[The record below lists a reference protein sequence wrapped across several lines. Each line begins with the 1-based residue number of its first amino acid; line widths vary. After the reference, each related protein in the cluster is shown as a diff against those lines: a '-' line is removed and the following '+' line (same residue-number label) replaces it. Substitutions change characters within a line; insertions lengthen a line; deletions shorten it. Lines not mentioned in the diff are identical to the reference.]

1 MASSI
6 KYPDASCLY
15 FLEGDSLALVTN
27 VDSSGTQNT
36 SLRKRWKAIQEAVTD
51 GLLLWYHAEPN
62 NITSINDTPDI
73 DNSLHYPIVD
83 FVKRCLYMDRAGSS
97 PDPNTSSV
105 AMNMAQFHENK
116 WNEGLRRYGMRK
128 RDKVGGT
135 RAIKLPN
142 LT

>member
-6 KYPDASCLY
+6 KYPDSSCLY
-15 FLEGDSLALVTN
+15 FIEGDKLALITN

-62 NITSINDTPDI
+62 NVNILSDVPDI

-83 FVKRCLYMDRAGSS
+83 FVKKCLYMDKAGASS
-97 PDPNTSSV
+97 DPGVSQS
-105 AMNMAQFHENK
+105 AMQMMIQHERRF
-116 WNEGLRRYGMRK
+116 NETVKRYGMRK
-128 RDKVGGT
+128 RDKTGGT
-135 RAIKLPN
+135 RAVLPYDFR
-142 LT
+142 

>member
-51 GLLLWYHAEPN
+51 GLLLWYHAEPVSYTHLTLPT
-62 NITSINDTPDI
+62 I
-73 DNSLHYPIVD
+73 Y
-83 FVKRCLYMDRAGSS
+83 
-97 PDPNTSSV
+97 SV
-105 AMNMAQFHENK
+105 
-116 WNEGLRRYGMRK
+116 
-128 RDKVGGT
+128 
-135 RAIKLPN
+135 
-142 LT
+142 